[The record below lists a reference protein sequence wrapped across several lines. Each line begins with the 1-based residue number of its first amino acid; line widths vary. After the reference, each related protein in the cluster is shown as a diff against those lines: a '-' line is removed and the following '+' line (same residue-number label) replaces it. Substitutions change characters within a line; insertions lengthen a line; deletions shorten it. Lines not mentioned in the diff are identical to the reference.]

1 VAEKSEDV
9 MYFSVS
15 CFTFIS

>member
-1 VAEKSEDV
+1 VAEKNEDV